1 MPSPLMVPELHSMLL
16 ILCYL
21 TLRPSLEREYLSVK
35 NVAVNTVVHCIA
47 AFWSVMDCMCD
58 GGPVRVYAAEDFV
71 A

>member
-16 ILCYL
+16 VLRYL

-47 AFWSVMDCMCD
+47 AVWSVMGCMCD
-58 GGPVRVYAAEDFV
+58 GGPVRVYGAEDFV